1 MRKTGRAGPRPPAR
15 LRGAACG
22 SRGAAAPSRPA
33 AWGRARSPSAPPPPP
48 APGAA
53 LGSPEC
59 LVPFPHVA
67 CFSLWRLPALPV
79 RVCGQG
85 RGSRRLSGA
94 PAPREAP
101 AQGRPVGPPARRSGW
116 PPSASAGRRPGPAA
130 VKSLPTAQ
138 ASQPILAEMEE
149 AEPGR
154 AGLGNPGP
162 RRQAPEPGAR
172 PPARSPAPSFA
183 LKSAVTDLSLVSRC
197 RWRL

>member
-1 MRKTGRAGPRPPAR
+1 MNEKDGPGRAAASRAPSGRR
-15 LRGAACG
+15 LRFPRGRSSVAACG
-22 SRGAAAPSRPA
+22 SGPGAVTLA
-33 AWGRARSPSAPPPPP
+33 PPPP